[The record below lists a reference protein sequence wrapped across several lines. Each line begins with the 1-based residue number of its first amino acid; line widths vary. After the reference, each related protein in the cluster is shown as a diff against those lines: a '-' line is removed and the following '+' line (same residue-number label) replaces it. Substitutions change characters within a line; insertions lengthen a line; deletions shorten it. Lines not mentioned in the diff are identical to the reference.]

1 MHAIW
6 DSVIYD
12 YTGYETLPMDDAT
25 WNWYTSEA
33 LAISEGFPIDMTKL
47 KNEQFNEWAVESYN
61 IAQSAVYNGKFI
73 QIKSNY

>member
-1 MHAIW
+1 
-6 DSVIYD
+6 
-12 YTGYETLPMDDAT
+12 MDDAT

-33 LAISEGFPIDMTKL
+33 LAISEGFPIDMTQL